1 MHIAKSFNND
11 GSLEIYFVGLEH
23 WDDFDIILKLLQRE
37 SVCKIIS
44 NNEMI
49 YIRIAEL
56 TYENIN
62 FKLIQ
67 DDMLGNYLFSRN
79 PVDFEKLVI
88 MANHV
93 MNIVIN
99 NLEQE

>member
-37 SVCKIIS
+37 NDCKIIS